1 VKLSWEPVCEVGQWK
16 MEYFGKADHQDYQ
29 GSACRSAST
38 SKQLHA
44 SWPHGPALATMQRGW
59 SLRAVGHFRMDQGV
73 YQFVAGS
80 SDASRLWVDGARV
93 VDEWKNPGRTG
104 RSSYQQVSAGVH
116 KIVVELRSAG
126 ESPTLHGE
134 WYQEPQCPRGQWRL
148 QYFSDKAFTQ
158 HKATQCRR
166 PGHQHPLALDWG
178 VGGPQ
183 ALDGQEDAFSVRA
196 SGEFFF
202 KAGKYFFKQ
211 VSDDGSRLSVNGT
224 TLLDNLKSKGAVWM
238 TKAVPLDGWAAVT
251 SEMVEHSQVAKL
263 SVDWT
268 EEPKCSSSDWTL
280 KFFADSHLK
289 AHRATKCVPVT
300 GTIQALSLAWT
311 AGVPELG
318 GRTKGFSVL
327 ASTTTSLPEK
337 FRFSAA
343 GVRGVRA
350 NAAGTVVLD
359 QWQAKGPVRSKVLEA
374 HGDVPMVV
382 SFHAQGASGRVV
394 FGWEPHCGKG
404 LWAVKLFAK
413 PNFEEHTATRCAP
426 VHSEELALNLQWGT
440 AGVPELNGQTAGFS
454 VRALGHLPLQAETL
468 RFSVLGS
475 GGTRLHVN
483 GTQVLEKWKVPG
495 KKFHTDFM
503 ESNGGLA
510 HVKVEMG
517 HTEGPAMLQV
527 GVLPEVKCGEGSW
540 KVQYFTDRHFK
551 HHRAS
556 TCQASLGSWEHQ
568 HGRLR
573 LDWPAAGPAE
583 LGGRSST
590 FAVRALGVFAF
601 DGGHYTF
608 TDKSN
613 DGSKVL
619 IDGQVVIDRWHSGAQ
634 HGKVGVELEGLHT
647 VTAMLLERSGP
658 SFVHVAWAPTPKKV
672 PGSEAPP
679 ERRPQQGKATGNK
692 KALAFLAA

>member
-1 VKLSWEPVCEVGQWK
+1 
-16 MEYFGKADHQDYQ
+16 
-29 GSACRSAST
+29 
-38 SKQLHA
+38 
-44 SWPHGPALATMQRGW
+44 
-59 SLRAVGHFRMDQGV
+59 
-73 YQFVAGS
+73 
-80 SDASRLWVDGARV
+80 
-93 VDEWKNPGRTG
+93 
-104 RSSYQQVSAGVH
+104 
-116 KIVVELRSAG
+116 
-126 ESPTLHGE
+126 
-134 WYQEPQCPRGQWRL
+134 
-148 QYFSDKAFTQ
+148 
-158 HKATQCRR
+158 
-166 PGHQHPLALDWG
+166 
-178 VGGPQ
+178 
-183 ALDGQEDAFSVRA
+183 
-196 SGEFFF
+196 
-202 KAGKYFFKQ
+202 
-211 VSDDGSRLSVNGT
+211 
-224 TLLDNLKSKGAVWM
+224 
-238 TKAVPLDGWAAVT
+238 
-251 SEMVEHSQVAKL
+251 
-263 SVDWT
+263 
-268 EEPKCSSSDWTL
+268 
-280 KFFADSHLK
+280 
-289 AHRATKCVPVT
+289 
-300 GTIQALSLAWT
+300 
-311 AGVPELG
+311 
-318 GRTKGFSVL
+318 VL

-374 HGDVPMVV
+374 HGDVPMV
-382 SFHAQGASGRVV
+382 ASGRVV